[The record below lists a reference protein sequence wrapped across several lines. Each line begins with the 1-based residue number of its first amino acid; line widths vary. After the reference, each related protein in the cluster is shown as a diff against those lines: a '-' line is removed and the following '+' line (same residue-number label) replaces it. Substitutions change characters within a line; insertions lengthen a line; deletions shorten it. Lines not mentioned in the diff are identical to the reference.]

1 MVILGIRPSP
11 APFGVFWDKNCLY
24 KRIQFVQQDI
34 GKQGAHDSALRNTA
48 ERSVKR
54 MVGGEIALSTANSE
68 LCMTLSRHTAPQ
80 SMVIWY

>member
-1 MVILGIRPSP
+1 LGDEG
-11 APFGVFWDKNCLY
+11 FCDVVV
-24 KRIQFVQQDI
+24 QFVKQDI
-34 GKQGAHDSALRNTA
+34 REDGAEYRALRHA
-48 ERSVKR
+48 RERSVKR